1 MASLGTVFLSM
12 SWVLLDMFSSPHR
25 IFVFTSVLLDQTI
38 GGGIP
43 VGHDNN
49 RTIPILRRVM
59 LNAST
64 REI

>member
-1 MASLGTVFLSM
+1 
-12 SWVLLDMFSSPHR
+12 MFSSPHR
-25 IFVFTSVLLDQTI
+25 IFVFKSVLLDQTI